1 MGSELLEHSW
11 TDAREGLQ
19 VRFGQECFQRWLAD
33 ITVISSDA
41 GHVRLGVANR
51 FLQEW
56 IETRYLDGIREVLE
70 GQAGR
75 ELDLDIAIDPVLFRK
90 HRKEQEKVFAPNGG
104 AAVQPA
110 GKAGTPAWRGG
121 RVRGNAG
128 APRSDRGESYELA
141 NFVQGESNRLAYRAV
156 IEAARSPGSFYNPL
170 FIWGGSGVGKTHL
183 LRGMEREVGANLKT
197 RCVNSERFFNHFA
210 ASIQDGSID
219 RFRRLYRGLDLL
231 LIDDVQD
238 LSSKKK
244 TQVELLHTIDYLVSS
259 GRQVVITS
267 SRGPRELDELSPALR
282 GRFLGGLVA
291 RIRPVDYQMKR
302 KIIRHHWARLEL
314 RGGQGGFSSRGEL
327 DSQVLDLLAHGIRGG
342 IHELLGAVLQLDVH
356 ARVLG
361 RPLDSAEA
369 RRVLADRM
377 GAGAPGPT
385 LDRIKQEV
393 ADYFNLPTA
402 EFSSS
407 NRLRPV
413 AFARQVAIYL
423 ARRFTRMSFS
433 EIGRNF
439 GNRNHTTVRCAVGK
453 IAGLLEDGDP
463 MACTPVYAIIDRLEG

>member
-75 ELDLDIAIDPVLFRK
+75 ELNLELAIDPVLFRK

-128 APRSDRGESYELA
+128 APRSERGESYELA

-156 IEAARSPGSFYNPL
+156 LEAARSPGVFYNPL

-183 LRGMEREVGANLKT
+183 LRGMEREAGANLKT

-219 RFRRLYRGLDLL
+219 KFRRLYRSLD
-231 LIDDVQD
+231 
-238 LSSKKK
+238 
-244 TQVELLHTIDYLVSS
+244 
-259 GRQVVITS
+259 
-267 SRGPRELDELSPALR
+267 A
-282 GRFLGGLVA
+282 A
-291 RIRPVDYQMKR
+291 
-302 KIIRHHWARLEL
+302 
-314 RGGQGGFSSRGEL
+314 
-327 DSQVLDLLAHGIRGG
+327 
-342 IHELLGAVLQLDVH
+342 
-356 ARVLG
+356 
-361 RPLDSAEA
+361 AEPQA
-369 RRVLADRM
+369 
-377 GAGAPGPT
+377 
-385 LDRIKQEV
+385 
-393 ADYFNLPTA
+393 
-402 EFSSS
+402 
-407 NRLRPV
+407 
-413 AFARQVAIYL
+413 
-423 ARRFTRMSFS
+423 
-433 EIGRNF
+433 
-439 GNRNHTTVRCAVGK
+439 
-453 IAGLLEDGDP
+453 
-463 MACTPVYAIIDRLEG
+463 